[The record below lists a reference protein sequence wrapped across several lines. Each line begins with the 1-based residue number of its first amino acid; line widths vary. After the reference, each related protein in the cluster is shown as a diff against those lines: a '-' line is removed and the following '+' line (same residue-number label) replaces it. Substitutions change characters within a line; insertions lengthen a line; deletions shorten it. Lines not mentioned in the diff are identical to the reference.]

1 MNNTEKII
9 EIIRREMGVFI
20 DSSAEITPDTNLIRD
35 LHVDSL
41 DLVAIV
47 DTIEEEFGIK
57 IRNDDL
63 TNIRTVNDIDRKINE
78 LKAQ

>member
-9 EIIRREMGVFI
+9 EIIRREMGEFI
-20 DSSAEITPDTNLIRD
+20 DSDAEITAETNLIRD

-47 DTIEEEFGIK
+47 DTIEEEFDIK
-57 IRNDDL
+57 IKNDDMS
-63 TNIRTVNDIDRKINE
+63 NIRTVNDIDKKINE
-78 LKAQ
+78 LKAK

>member
-9 EIIRREMGVFI
+9 EIIRREMGEFI
-20 DSSAEITPDTNLIRD
+20 DSDTEITAETNLIRD

-47 DTIEEEFGIK
+47 DTIEEEFDIK
-57 IRNDDL
+57 IKNDDMS
-63 TNIRTVNDIDRKINE
+63 NIRTVNDIDKKINE
-78 LKAQ
+78 LKAK